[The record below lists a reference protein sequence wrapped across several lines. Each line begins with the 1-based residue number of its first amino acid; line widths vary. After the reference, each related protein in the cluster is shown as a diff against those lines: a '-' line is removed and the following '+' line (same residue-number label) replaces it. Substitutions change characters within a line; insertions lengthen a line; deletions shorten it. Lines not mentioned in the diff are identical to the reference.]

1 MTGERS
7 EVGGQ
12 RTDAEHI
19 EASRAFLQRLWRLEN
34 DERPGF
40 LIGYT
45 GPRLRGGQPVRSA
58 LFATEGTDTVRD
70 RLTDPAKFLA
80 AQLAEIAGQLA
91 LRGDFVPALCPTLG
105 VIGIPSAFGCPVVWW
120 ERDFPAVRPALG
132 DDPSTTL
139 DPARSGHGPEQVY
152 DLHMPDVSDGELGR
166 ILDYTR
172 YFRQQTQGAYP
183 IRMTDIQGPLDS
195 AALIMG
201 HNNFL
206 LALRT
211 HPNEVHH
218 LLQMVTDFTIRV
230 VRAQRAAA
238 DADFV
243 PSLFQPWMADGWGVS
258 VSNDECVM
266 ISARDHDEFSVPY
279 LNQLADAFGGVYIHS
294 CGNWLHQFP
303 SLERV
308 RNLRGLEFGASEAP
322 FAPVAA
328 RFGGKVVLACRIG
341 LHRDIRFAS
350 MADYVRKIRAAATT
364 NRGLFIHVD
373 VTNGLLDDSWPETD
387 LDEIYALIE
396 GD

>member
-1 MTGERS
+1 MSGQRAEVRDQRA

-12 RTDAEHI
+12 RPEVERI
-19 EASRAFLQRLWRLEN
+19 EASRAFLQRLWQLEN

-45 GPRLRGGQPVRSA
+45 GPRLRGGEPVRSA
-58 LFATEGTDTVRD
+58 LFSTEGADTVRD

-80 AQLAEIAGQLA
+80 AQLAEIRGQLA

-105 VIGIPSAFGCPVVWW
+105 VVGIPSAFGCPVVWW
-120 ERDFPAVRPALG
+120 ERDFPAVRPAIG
-132 DDPSTTL
+132 DDPE
-139 DPARSGHGPEQVY
+139 AIY
-152 DLHMPDVSDGELGR
+152 DLKMPAITDGELGR
-166 ILDYTR
+166 ILAYTR
-172 YFRQQTQGAYP
+172 FFRQQTHGAYP
-183 IRMTDIQGPLDS
+183 IRMTDIQGPIDS
-195 AALIMG
+195 SALIMG

-211 HPNEVHH
+211 HPDAVHH
-218 LLQMVTDFTIRV
+218 LLQLVTDFTIQV

-238 DADFV
+238 DEDFT
-243 PSLFQPWMADGWGVS
+243 PALFQPWMPDGWGVS

-279 LNQLADAFGGVYIHS
+279 LNQLADAFGGVYVHS

-322 FAPVAA
+322 FGPVAA

-341 LHRDIRFAS
+341 LHRDIHFDG
-350 MADYVRKIRAAATT
+350 MADYVRKIRAAAPT

-373 VTNGLLDDSWPETD
+373 VTNGMIDDDWPETD
-387 LDEIYALIE
+387 LDEVYGLLS
-396 GD
+396 